1 MLFAIY
7 NSRNYLGIIALKI
20 FNASMLLIYNSRNY
34 LGIIAE
40 YERVVRYVIYN
51 SRNYLGIIASIRV
64 QRYKKYS
71 NYQLFKEYYF
81 RHVIPPINKNRTSQ
95 IAQLIVL

>member
-1 MLFAIY
+1 MDMA
-7 NSRNYLGIIALKI
+7 
-20 FNASMLLIYNSRNY
+20 
-34 LGIIAE
+34 
-40 YERVVRYVIYN
+40 IYN

-71 NYQLFKEYYF
+71 NYQLFKGYYF

>member
-1 MLFAIY
+1 
-7 NSRNYLGIIALKI
+7 
-20 FNASMLLIYNSRNY
+20 MLL
-34 LGIIAE
+34 
-40 YERVVRYVIYN
+40 IYN

>member
-1 MLFAIY
+1 MTLD
-7 NSRNYLGIIALKI
+7 
-20 FNASMLLIYNSRNY
+20 
-34 LGIIAE
+34 
-40 YERVVRYVIYN
+40 IYN

-71 NYQLFKEYYF
+71 NYQLFKGYYF